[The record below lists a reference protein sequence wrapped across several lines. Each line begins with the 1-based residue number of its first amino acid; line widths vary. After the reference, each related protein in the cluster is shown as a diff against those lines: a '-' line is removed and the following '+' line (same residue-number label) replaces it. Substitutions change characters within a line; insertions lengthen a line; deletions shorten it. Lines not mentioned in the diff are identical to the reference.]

1 MERKG
6 RLQTGLPEPNFV
18 IHHSRRT
25 KPAYEY
31 MSQTDPKK
39 GRKNFRGPD
48 GKVMTHSSNVL
59 ISPQGKIEY
68 QKIK

>member
-31 MSQTDPKK
+31 MS
-39 GRKNFRGPD
+39 
-48 GKVMTHSSNVL
+48 
-59 ISPQGKIEY
+59 
-68 QKIK
+68 